1 MKYFSALL
9 AYFSDLRHI
18 KFPFIGNI
26 INYKQNV
33 NSKIINNVN
42 MRLKEVMPMK
52 PNKIILHHSLT
63 KDSVTVSWNAIRE
76 YHTKTLGW
84 SDIGY
89 H

>member
-1 MKYFSALL
+1 
-9 AYFSDLRHI
+9 
-18 KFPFIGNI
+18 
-26 INYKQNV
+26 
-33 NSKIINNVN
+33 